1 MLADRYLTGEEM
13 GKAEWTALSVL
24 IEKGIRRITTT
35 PLYFKAENWRLDMPG
50 ISVYP
55 ASIYS
60 TPWISG

>member
-1 MLADRYLTGEEM
+1 MLVQGLYPLKVKIQVDNRGVYT
-13 GKAEWTALSVL
+13 
-24 IEKGIRRITTT
+24 RRITAT